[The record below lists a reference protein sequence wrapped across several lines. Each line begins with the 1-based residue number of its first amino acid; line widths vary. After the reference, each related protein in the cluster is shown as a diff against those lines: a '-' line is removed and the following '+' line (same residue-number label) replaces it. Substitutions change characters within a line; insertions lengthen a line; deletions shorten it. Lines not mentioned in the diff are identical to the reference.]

1 MTTPPSEIAQLRK
14 PTLKERQ
21 RQLREDAILDAAED
35 LLLNRGLGAMT
46 LEDLSVEVGISKPT
60 LYQHFRSKD
69 EVIAGI
75 MTRGLRAA
83 KRQLQEFS
91 AVLPPA
97 KALKALIE
105 IFVEKRAE
113 NNCGPVT
120 DLCIALSQLAQG
132 PIREAEREFNDEIEV
147 LVTAGQRDGT
157 IRAGVPA
164 LFISQT
170 MISISKDTTYHDMLT
185 DGRTNI
191 PTMKKALI
199 EMLLGPQSD

>member
-1 MTTPPSEIAQLRK
+1 MITPPSEIAELRK

-83 KRQLQEFS
+83 KRQLREFA
-91 AVLPPA
+91 AVMPPA
-97 KALKALIE
+97 KALKTLIE
-105 IFVEKRAE
+105 VFVEKRAE
-113 NNCGPVT
+113 KNCGPVT
-120 DLCIALSQLAQG
+120 DLCIALCQLAQG
-132 PIREAEREFNDEIEV
+132 PIREAEREFNDEIER
-147 LVTAGQRDGT
+147 LVTLGQEDGS

-164 LFISQT
+164 LFVSQT
-170 MISISKDTTYHDMLT
+170 MISISKDVSYHDMLN
-185 DGRTNI
+185 DGRTDI

-199 EMLLGPQSD
+199 EMLLGPQ